1 MIDIESIFKE
11 IKIPI
16 FIPSLQKIEYFS
28 SINTTQLLHL
38 QKSAHKIEDLLDP
51 SFYNVVLDVIK
62 QNAGGIDLSTLTV
75 WDFEYIAWSYYN
87 SIYFPETTLAEIV
100 IPEPVTFT
108 YKNIKLQIS
117 IPTINRHLAVEKWLF
132 ENINDISEP
141 EIIKLVDIHLTKS
154 ILLEISKYLSVITM
168 EDSVI
173 NLADISL
180 DKAVQLIQS
189 LPANLF
195 ESIFA
200 QIKEWQITL
209 KTIFPRHFGPW
220 LFNKT

>member
-1 MIDIESIFKE
+1 
-11 IKIPI
+11 
-16 FIPSLQKIEYFS
+16 
-28 SINTTQLLHL
+28 
-38 QKSAHKIEDLLDP
+38 
-51 SFYNVVLDVIK
+51 
-62 QNAGGIDLSTLTV
+62 
-75 WDFEYIAWSYYN
+75 
-87 SIYFPETTLAEIV
+87 
-100 IPEPVTFT
+100 
-108 YKNIKLQIS
+108 
-117 IPTINRHLAVEKWLF
+117 
-132 ENINDISEP
+132 
-141 EIIKLVDIHLTKS
+141 
-154 ILLEISKYLSVITM
+154 M
-168 EDSVI
+168 EDSII